1 MVLIRIIAMDSK
13 QIKKMGRE
21 LGKFLGEFDDCFG
34 RSGPRQHLRTYVSGQ
49 LSDLPRKS
57 IEPMAL
63 AAKIPPRTLQ
73 YFLASMQWD
82 QHRLRDRTQ
91 WMVARDH
98 SHPKAIGV
106 IDETGSPKKGQHT
119 AGVQRQWCGNTGK
132 VDNCVVAVHIAYV
145 VNDFQCLLDSDL
157 YLPKQWADDPE
168 RRTEAQIP
176 DDVVFRKKAD
186 IALEQVGHALKNG
199 VRFSAWTFDELYG
212 RDGQFLDGMDSLGQN
227 YIGEIPCDFTGW
239 LDQPKVLV
247 SPKCPKRPK
256 RGRKRQFPRLSRKSL
271 QACQVKNLATYSRV
285 FQKQKW
291 QQFRIKDS
299 EKGPIVWE
307 VKFSNFYRKQGESS
321 LPGPTHTL
329 IVARNMLN
337 PKEVKY
343 FLSNMVVDSEKIT
356 LEWLLWVA
364 FSRWPVERCFE
375 IGKREMGMD
384 HFEVRSWQ
392 GIHRH
397 FYISQLSQL
406 FCGRVQHERREKNG
420 RESLSDNRTGS
431 RRNLCL
437 AGGSNFAVHSPK
449 NNISGRRRYDYVL
462 PKTKPASSEI
472 PLENKAQKAW
482 GIGNRNQSIKNVCT
496 A

>member
-1 MVLIRIIAMDSK
+1 MI
-13 QIKKMGRE
+13 
-21 LGKFLGEFDDCFG
+21 
-34 RSGPRQHLRTYVSGQ
+34 
-49 LSDLPRKS
+49 
-57 IEPMAL
+57 
-63 AAKIPPRTLQ
+63 
-73 YFLASMQWD
+73 
-82 QHRLRDRTQ
+82 
-91 WMVARDH
+91 ARDH

-106 IDETGSPKKGQHT
+106 IDETGNPKKGRHT

-132 VDNCVVAVHIAYV
+132 VDNCVVGVHIAYV

-157 YLPKQWADDPE
+157 YLPKQWADDPD
-168 RRTEAQIP
+168 RRRQAQIP

-186 IALEQVGHALKNG
+186 IALEQVGRALKNG

-247 SPKCPKRPK
+247 SPKLVKRPK

-271 QACQVKNLATYSRV
+271 QACQVNNLATYSRV

-291 QQFRIKDS
+291 LKFRIKDS

-307 VKFSNFYRKQGESS
+307 VKFSHFYRKQGESS

-329 IVARNMLN
+329 IVARNVLN

-375 IGKREMGMD
+375 IGKRELGMD

-392 GIHRH
+392 AIHRH

-406 FCGRVQHERREKNG
+406 FCARVQHELREKND
-420 RESLSDNRTGS
+420 REFLSDDRTGS

-437 AGGSNFAVHSPK
+437 AGGPNFATFSPE
-449 NNISGRRRYDYVL
+449 NNISGNRRYDYVL
-462 PKTKPASSEI
+462 PKTKSASPEI
-472 PLENKAQKAW
+472 PLENKTQEASR
-482 GIGNRNQSIKNVCT
+482 IGNRNQSIEIMCT
-496 A
+496 T

>member
-1 MVLIRIIAMDSK
+1 MSMVLIRIIAMDSK
-13 QIKKMGRE
+13 QIKKMGRK

-57 IEPMAL
+57 IEPIAL

-91 WMVARDH
+91 WMIARDH

-106 IDETGSPKKGQHT
+106 IDETGNPKKGRHT

-132 VDNCVVAVHIAYV
+132 VDNCVVGVHIAYV

-157 YLPKQWADDPE
+157 YLPKQWADDPD
-168 RRTEAQIP
+168 RRRQAQIP

-186 IALEQVGHALKNG
+186 IALEQVGRALKNG

-247 SPKCPKRPK
+247 SPKLVKRPK

-271 QACQVKNLATYSRV
+271 QACQVNNLATYSRV

-291 QQFRIKDS
+291 LKFRIKDS

-307 VKFSNFYRKQGESS
+307 VKFSHFYRKQGESS

-329 IVARNMLN
+329 IVARNVLN
-337 PKEVKY
+337 PK
-343 FLSNMVVDSEKIT
+343 
-356 LEWLLWVA
+356 
-364 FSRWPVERCFE
+364 
-375 IGKREMGMD
+375 
-384 HFEVRSWQ
+384 
-392 GIHRH
+392 
-397 FYISQLSQL
+397 
-406 FCGRVQHERREKNG
+406 
-420 RESLSDNRTGS
+420 
-431 RRNLCL
+431 
-437 AGGSNFAVHSPK
+437 
-449 NNISGRRRYDYVL
+449 
-462 PKTKPASSEI
+462 
-472 PLENKAQKAW
+472 
-482 GIGNRNQSIKNVCT
+482 
-496 A
+496 